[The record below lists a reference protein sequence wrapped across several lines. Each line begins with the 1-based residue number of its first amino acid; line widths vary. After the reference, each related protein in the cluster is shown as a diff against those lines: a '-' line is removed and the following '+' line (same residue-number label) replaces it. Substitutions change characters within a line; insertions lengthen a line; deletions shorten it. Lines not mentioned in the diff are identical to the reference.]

1 MRDMKARNLPGHR
14 SNYCRSGYPMLRAA
28 LLGLFL
34 VFASA
39 LSVPAASGGGT
50 VRSTPVPVIVIPGI
64 GGSELRAD
72 DGLLWPPFDA
82 SASANI
88 KDFAGAMRE
97 VAGAVTR
104 LNRLSLDLSCRTKE
118 HVVALGSAAGRAEG
132 SAPSSPM
139 ASFGVSGAYR
149 ALLDRLAESRGREN
163 VYFFGYDWRL
173 DNEETA
179 VDLRRFIVGVQR
191 DRGVSRVDIVAH
203 SMGGLVLSGYLARYG
218 AGAVRHVVLAGS
230 PLAGAAEA
238 EALIWGYKTSSASGG
253 VEALLGAALLPSGVG
268 EAARKEGTSIAQIY
282 GGITSTVAALA
293 RGYPSAYEL
302 LPAGSLKKFRND
314 MFVDAVTPAGGL
326 KGGAS
331 AGTSAG
337 EPDDE
342 PGRAKNPAAP
352 AGQTRQSTLPCAGS
366 PAAAASK
373 ARNFHTMVLSRLG
386 AIYRGVDL
394 HVMAGTGR
402 KTLSAVMP
410 AGSSTGSS
418 ACSPAGPSIGASA
431 GRDDSP
437 LYAVAV
443 YEDGDGTVTRS
454 SATAGGLFARRT
466 SFFAVDHVNLVSD
479 PACLAF
485 IAAALGDK

>member
-1 MRDMKARNLPGHR
+1 MRDMKAKNLPDNR
-14 SNYCRSGYPMLRAA
+14 SNYCRSGYPIPRAL
-28 LLGLFL
+28 LLGLFF

-39 LSVPAASGGGT
+39 PSLPAASGGGI

-64 GGSELRAD
+64 GGSELRSD

-97 VAGAVTR
+97 VAGAVAR

-118 HVVALGSAAGRAEG
+118 RVVARGSAAGRAEG
-132 SAPSSPM
+132 SAPSSSM
-139 ASFGVSGAYR
+139 VSSGVSDAYG
-149 ALLDRLAESRGREN
+149 ALLDRLAGSRGREN

-173 DNEETA
+173 DNGETA
-179 VDLRRFIVGVQR
+179 VELRRFIVGIQR

-218 AGAVRHVVLAGS
+218 VGAVRHVVLAGS

-238 EALIWGYKTSSASGG
+238 EALIWGYKTSSISGG
-253 VEALLGAALLPSGVG
+253 AEALLGAALLPSGVG

-293 RGYPSAYEL
+293 RGYPSVYEL

-314 MFVDAVTPAGGL
+314 MFVGTATPAGGL
-326 KGGAS
+326 KGGVS

-337 EPDDE
+337 EPDDV
-342 PGRAKNPAAP
+342 PGRAKNPAAS
-352 AGQTRQSTLPCAGS
+352 AGQTRPSTLPCAGS

-410 AGSSTGSS
+410 AGSSAGSS
-418 ACSPAGPSIGASA
+418 STSTSSSGLSA

-437 LYAVAV
+437 LYAAAI

-466 SFFAVDHVNLVSD
+466 SFFTVDHVNLVSD